1 MSKGKQDTGEAAGSV
16 DLAALADVVER
27 FRGKKIALC
36 GDFIADEFQF
46 GEISRVSREAP
57 VLILQHRE
65 TQLLPG
71 GGANAANNLAD
82 LGAGVLPVT
91 VVGDDA
97 AGNALLEYF
106 RGKRC
111 DVSGILRLRGWTTPV
126 KTRFLAGWPH
136 TRRQQVLRVDRA
148 RNDAPPETV
157 RRQLL
162 RKLRE
167 RLEAADVLLVSD
179 YGSGI
184 FSPLLLRDALR
195 ARRRKPPLVTLDSR
209 YALTSF
215 TSSGITAATPNEP
228 ELESLYGERIV
239 PDTETLERL
248 ARATMDTLKLQ
259 SLLVTR
265 GKDGMA
271 LFERSGRTTMIPV
284 HGSRLAVDVTGAG
297 DTVIAAFTL
306 ALACG
311 AKHLEAAHISN
322 FAGGIVVMKHGTATV
337 NAAELLGAIRSEI
350 TGAGAAD
357 S

>member
-1 MSKGKQDTGEAAGSV
+1 MRKGKQDAGETPVSV
-16 DLAALADVVER
+16 DLAALAEVVER
-27 FRGKKIALC
+27 FHGRKIALC

-82 LGAGVLPVT
+82 LGARVLPVS
-91 VVGDDA
+91 VVGDDL
-97 AGNALLEYF
+97 GGEALLDYF
-106 RGKRC
+106 RKKRC
-111 DVSGILRLRGWTTPV
+111 DVSGILRLRGWNTPV

-136 TRRQQVLRVDRA
+136 TRQQQVLRVDRA
-148 RNDAPPETV
+148 PACALPEET
-157 RRQLL
+157 RRQLV

-167 RLEAADVLLVSD
+167 RLEASEVLLVSD

-184 FSPLLLRDALR
+184 FSPELVRETLR
-195 ARRRKPPLVTLDSR
+195 AKRRKPPLVTLDSR

-215 TSSGITAATPNEP
+215 TSCGITAATPNEP
-228 ELESLYGERIV
+228 ELESLYGERIAQ
-239 PDTETLERL
+239 DTETLERL
-248 ARATMDTLKLQ
+248 ARTAMETLKLE

-271 LFERSGRTTMIPV
+271 LFERSGRTVMIPV

-311 AKHLEAAHISN
+311 ANHLEAAHVSN

-350 TGAGAAD
+350 TGGAPD

>member
-1 MSKGKQDTGEAAGSV
+1 MRKWKQDADETAGSV
-16 DLAALADVVER
+16 DLTALADVVER
-27 FRGKKIALC
+27 FRGKKIALF

-82 LGAGVLPVT
+82 LGACIFPVT
-91 VVGDDA
+91 VVGDDV
-97 AGNALLEYF
+97 AGQALLDYF
-106 RGKRC
+106 RKKHC
-111 DVSGILRLRGWTTPV
+111 DVSGILRLRGWATPV

-136 TRRQQVLRVDRA
+136 TRQQQVLRVDRTSKY
-148 RNDAPPETV
+148 APSEAV
-157 RRQLL
+157 RRQLV

-167 RLEAADVLLVSD
+167 RVEAAGVLLVSD
-179 YGSGI
+179 YGSGV
-184 FSPLLLRDALR
+184 FSPALVRETLR
-195 ARRRKPPLVTLDSR
+195 AKRHQPPLVTLDSR

-228 ELESLYGERIV
+228 ELESLYGERIAR
-239 PDTETLERL
+239 DAETLERL
-248 ARATMDTLKLQ
+248 ARTTIETLKLQ

-265 GKDGMA
+265 GKDGMV
-271 LFERSGRTTMIPV
+271 LFERSGRTSMIPV
-284 HGSRLAVDVTGAG
+284 HGSHLAVDVTGAG

-311 AKHLEAAHISN
+311 ASHLEAAHISN

-337 NAAELLGAIRSEI
+337 NAVELLGAIRSEI
-350 TGAGAAD
+350 TGGAPD